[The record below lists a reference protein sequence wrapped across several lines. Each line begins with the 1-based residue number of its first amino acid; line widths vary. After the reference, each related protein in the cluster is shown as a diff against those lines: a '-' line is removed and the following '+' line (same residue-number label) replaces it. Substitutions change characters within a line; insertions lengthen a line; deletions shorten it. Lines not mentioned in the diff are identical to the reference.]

1 MTVIN
6 VADIVDPDDEQGRT
20 YRQVNAEK
28 VHNIPIGTL
37 VELENGCRAWVVNHG
52 RDCDQTP
59 LYAVSLNRNDTVQR
73 QPGFANYSW
82 DHGWP
87 EECLTRVE

>member
-1 MTVIN
+1 MTAILI
-6 VADIVDPDDEQGRT
+6 ADLVDPDDEQGRT

-28 VHNIPIGTL
+28 VHNIPVGTL

-59 LYAVSLNRNDTVQR
+59 LYAVSLNRGDTVQR
-73 QPGFANYSW
+73 QPGFANHSW

-87 EECLTRVE
+87 EECLTCVE